1 MEPAPTARQYLSSSL
16 FLMAAGWGGL
26 VLLIFIL
33 ELPPLVW
40 ARWAFFA
47 LLFTALTGTALPVVY
62 FLNLRFPSDPPAESH
77 SIVRQA
83 LWVGSYGSILAW
95 LSLGRVMTFWVWI
108 GLAGAL
114 IAVEYLIRMRERA
127 VWHPPEATYE
137 FAGGTLPGAS
147 LEDGRRPDG
156 DEHSP

>member
-1 MEPAPTARQYLSSSL
+1 MEPAPTARQYMFSAL

-33 ELPPLVW
+33 QLPPLVW

-47 LLFTALTGTALPVVY
+47 LLFTALSGTALPVVY
-62 FLNLRFPSDPPAESH
+62 FLNLRFPSDPPAEAH

-83 LWVGSYGSILAW
+83 LWVGLYGCILAW
-95 LSLGRVMTFWVWI
+95 LLLGRVMTFWVWT
-108 GLAGAL
+108 GLAAGL

-127 VWHPPEATYE
+127 LWRPPEATYGPSSGPQQDPSSD
-137 FAGGTLPGAS
+137 ADLRPGGNEPA
-147 LEDGRRPDG
+147 
-156 DEHSP
+156 

>member
-1 MEPAPTARQYLSSSL
+1 MEPAPRARQYFFSAV

-33 ELPPLVW
+33 QLPPLVW

-47 LLFTALTGTALPVVY
+47 LLFTALVGTALPVVY
-62 FLNLRFPSDPPAESH
+62 FLNIRFPSDPPAEPR

-83 LWVGSYGSILAW
+83 LWVGLYGCLAVW
-95 LSLGRVMTFWVWI
+95 LLLGRVMGFWLWV
-108 GLAGAL
+108 GLAGGF

-127 VWHPPEATYE
+127 LWRPPEE
-137 FAGGTLPGAS
+137 DFVAS
-147 LEDGRRPDG
+147 ERGPDG
-156 DEHSP
+156 SANVDRLRLDDDERSE

>member
-1 MEPAPTARQYLSSSL
+1 MEPAPTVRQYLSSSL
-16 FLMAAGWGGL
+16 FLMAVGWGGL

-47 LLFTALTGTALPVVY
+47 LLFTALTGTALPVIY
-62 FLNLRFPSDPPAESH
+62 FLNLRFPSDPPAEAH

-83 LWVGSYGSILAW
+83 LWVGSYGCILAW
-95 LSLGRVMTFWVWI
+95 LLLGRVMTFWMWI
-108 GLAGAL
+108 GLAGGL

-127 VWHPPEATYE
+127 LWRPPEATYGPS
-137 FAGGTLPGAS
+137 GGQRRDPVS
-147 LEDGRRPDG
+147 EDGPRPEG
-156 DEHSP
+156 DESPK

>member
-1 MEPAPTARQYLSSSL
+1 MERAPTARQYWSSGL

-26 VLLIFIL
+26 ILLIFIL
-33 ELPPLVW
+33 QLPPLVW

-62 FLNLRFPSDPPAESH
+62 FLNLRFPSDPPAESR

-83 LWVGSYGSILAW
+83 LWAGSYGCIVAW
-95 LSLGRVMTFWVWI
+95 LLLGRVMTFWVWI
-108 GLAGAL
+108 GLAGGL

-127 VWHPPEATYE
+127 LWRPPEATY
-137 FAGGTLPGAS
+137 GAS
-147 LEDGRRPDG
+147 GALRQAPARDDEPRLDG
-156 DEHSP
+156 DERPH

>member
-1 MEPAPTARQYLSSSL
+1 MESAPTARQYLSSSL

-33 ELPPLVW
+33 GLPPLVW

-83 LWVGSYGSILAW
+83 LWVGSYGCILAW
-95 LSLGRVMTFWVWI
+95 LLLGRVMTFWVWI
-108 GLAGAL
+108 GLAGGL
-114 IAVEYLIRMRERA
+114 IAIEYIIRMRERA
-127 VWHPPEATYE
+127 LWRPPEASYGPS
-137 FAGGTLPGAS
+137 GGTPQNTAI
-147 LEDGRRPDG
+147 EDERRLD
-156 DEHSP
+156 DERSQ